1 MKLQYGRVSVCAETA
16 ATTNDSWGYKRDDKN
31 FKIPKIIIER
41 LCAVATKGA
50 NLLINIGPKP
60 DGQIPDEAVN
70 ILTSLGDW
78 MRVNSDAIYTTE
90 ASPFMS
96 DFSFGWATQKD
107 NNLYLFLKD
116 PTREITIYGLK
127 NEVLSISNMAGEK
140 DEVNHLA
147 EN

>member
-1 MKLQYGRVSVCAETA
+1 
-16 ATTNDSWGYKRDDKN
+16 
-31 FKIPKIIIER
+31 
-41 LCAVATKGA
+41 
-50 NLLINIGPKP
+50 
-60 DGQIPDEAVN
+60 
-70 ILTSLGDW
+70 
-78 MRVNSDAIYTTE
+78 
-90 ASPFMS
+90 MS